1 MGKQIGANN
10 IKTAKRVQKFVFKI
24 AMLTN
29 VIICSLLYLLR
40 DEMIFVFTEDR
51 DIIEIYTRVVPTM
64 ILALSMDFVQCTLF
78 GTILALT

>member
-1 MGKQIGANN
+1 M
-10 IKTAKRVQKFVFKI
+10 KTAKRVQKFVFKI